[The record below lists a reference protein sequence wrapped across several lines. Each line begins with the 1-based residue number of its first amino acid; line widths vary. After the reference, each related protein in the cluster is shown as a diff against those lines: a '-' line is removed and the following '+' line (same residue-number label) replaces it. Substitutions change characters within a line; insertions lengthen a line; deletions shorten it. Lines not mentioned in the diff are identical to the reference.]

1 MSIQKWSFGSSSVS
15 CSKFNPRNINH
26 MPVVKLFAFLD
37 LEQKS
42 VFLNGH
48 WQLVRILTKRGLYN
62 YFLIPMKL
70 VLNLFEERGS
80 SNYE

>member
-1 MSIQKWSFGSSSVS
+1 
-15 CSKFNPRNINH
+15 
-26 MPVVKLFAFLD
+26 MPVVIFFAFLD

-48 WQLVRILTKRGLYN
+48 LPLARILTKRGLYN

-70 VLNLFEERGS
+70 VLDLFEERES
-80 SNYE
+80 SDYEKLCLAILYILL